1 MSSPFVR
8 PLSLAIA
15 LALAAPAFAQD
26 AAPATTTNLDTV
38 IVTGTRASG
47 RTVLE
52 STAPVDVLSAEDI
65 RKAGVVNGELGSALQ
80 ALLPSFNFPRQSN
93 SGGADHVRAA
103 QLRGL
108 SPDQVLVLVNGKR
121 RHTSALVN
129 TDSKIGKG
137 TTPVDFNAIPI
148 SAIKRIEVLRDG
160 AGAQY
165 GSDAVAGVINV
176 ILDDDPDSGA
186 LEASYGANHT
196 DVKPIHRTLT
206 DGQTGYASGKVGT
219 RLGEDGGFFKVGLEL
234 KNHEATNR
242 AGFDQIPSFE
252 EQTPANLALAGKRN
266 YALGDGASKDL
277 NAWLNGKLPFGQ
289 SSEVYAFGTYN
300 QRDTQGDNYFRY
312 PDGAANWTQVYP
324 QGYRPV
330 SLGENRDLQA
340 VVGARGQWGEWAY
353 DASLDYG
360 RNDFTYRLKHSLN
373 ASLGPGSP
381 TRFKTGDYAFEQ
393 GVANL
398 DLSRSF
404 DAAGA
409 THTLGTGVELRRE
422 HYRTRPGDP
431 ASYAAGPYTDR
442 PTGAQ
447 AGGGLT
453 TQDAA
458 DLSRNVAS
466 LYASVSSQFGDKLST
481 DLAARYEHYQDFGGE
496 LTGKLA
502 ARYEF
507 APAFALRGAISN
519 NFRAPSLSQIGYEAS
534 STGYNAN
541 GQLLQGRLLSVDNP
555 IAQALGARTLQPEKS
570 RNYSLGFTSRVGSHF
585 DLSLDL
591 FQIDIDKRI
600 ALSESIDGDA
610 LTDFVA
616 QRFGITGLQSASFF
630 VNAADTRTRGAELV
644 SNWRQALGQGQLQLT
659 GTWSYAKTEL
669 ENVVATPAQL
679 LALNPDYVLFGVEER
694 NTLTEA
700 TPRTRAQLAANWSDA
715 RWSLQTR
722 VTRYGSATRVF
733 DFGGGFAPEQT
744 YSAKW
749 QLDAEVEYHLTPQ
762 WSVAVGGQN
771 LTDAYAD
778 RSKPDIAYFGNL
790 PYDVLSP
797 IGSNGAYYYGRVRYT
812 F

>member
-26 AAPATTTNLDTV
+26 ATPATATNLDTV

-242 AGFDQIPSFE
+242 AGFDQIPPFE

-266 YALGDGASKDL
+266 YELGDGASKDL

-289 SSEVYAFGTYN
+289 GSEVYAFGTYN
-300 QRDTQGDNYFRY
+300 QRDTQGANYFRY

-340 VVGARGQWGEWAY
+340 VLGARGQWGEWAY

-381 TRFKTGDYAFEQ
+381 TRFKTGDYAFAQ

-398 DLSRSF
+398 DL
-404 DAAGA
+404 
-409 THTLGTGVELRRE
+409 
-422 HYRTRPGDP
+422 
-431 ASYAAGPYTDR
+431 
-442 PTGAQ
+442 
-447 AGGGLT
+447 
-453 TQDAA
+453 
-458 DLSRNVAS
+458 
-466 LYASVSSQFGDKLST
+466 
-481 DLAARYEHYQDFGGE
+481 
-496 LTGKLA
+496 
-502 ARYEF
+502 
-507 APAFALRGAISN
+507 
-519 NFRAPSLSQIGYEAS
+519 
-534 STGYNAN
+534 
-541 GQLLQGRLLSVDNP
+541 
-555 IAQALGARTLQPEKS
+555 
-570 RNYSLGFTSRVGSHF
+570 
-585 DLSLDL
+585 
-591 FQIDIDKRI
+591 
-600 ALSESIDGDA
+600 
-610 LTDFVA
+610 
-616 QRFGITGLQSASFF
+616 
-630 VNAADTRTRGAELV
+630 
-644 SNWRQALGQGQLQLT
+644 
-659 GTWSYAKTEL
+659 
-669 ENVVATPAQL
+669 
-679 LALNPDYVLFGVEER
+679 
-694 NTLTEA
+694 
-700 TPRTRAQLAANWSDA
+700 
-715 RWSLQTR
+715 
-722 VTRYGSATRVF
+722 
-733 DFGGGFAPEQT
+733 
-744 YSAKW
+744 
-749 QLDAEVEYHLTPQ
+749 
-762 WSVAVGGQN
+762 
-771 LTDAYAD
+771 
-778 RSKPDIAYFGNL
+778 
-790 PYDVLSP
+790 
-797 IGSNGAYYYGRVRYT
+797 
-812 F
+812 